1 MFKKSMLLLTAGCF
15 VFSLF
20 AANDVYGKDPV
31 KKKPKID
38 KQVKRLPRQTVP
50 PRVQA
55 MRGAGRFQGRGPGY
69 VDENG
74 DGVCDRFQKGQPPLG
89 GQGRGYR
96 GRGPGY
102 VDQNNDGIC
111 DRYQQGLPPVG
122 GQGRGFRGRFAGRG
136 PGYVDQNGDG
146 VCDRFQKGQPPV
158 GGQGRGYAARGWGR
172 GYGYGRGAAGSYQPG
187 YGYGRGYGR
196 GRGMGG
202 GRFAG
207 RGPGYVDQNSDGVCD
222 RLQQNLPPAGGQG
235 RGFRGR
241 GQGWGRG
248 RW

>member
-20 AANDVYGKDPV
+20 AASEVFGKDPV

-38 KQVKRLPRQTVP
+38 KQVKQLPRQALP
-50 PRVQA
+50 PRGQA
-55 MRGAGRFQGRGPGY
+55 LRPAGRFQGRGPGY
-69 VDENG
+69 VDQNR

-89 GQGRGYR
+89 GQGRGW
-96 GRGPGY
+96 G
-102 VDQNNDGIC
+102 
-111 DRYQQGLPPVG
+111 
-122 GQGRGFRGRFAGRG
+122 RGRFAGRG

-158 GGQGRGYAARGWGR
+158 GGQGRGYARGGIR
-172 GYGYGRGAAGSYQPG
+172 SGYGYGRGAAGTYQRG

-196 GRGMGG
+196 GSGMGR

-207 RGPGYVDQNSDGVCD
+207 RGPGYVDQNADGVCD
-222 RLQQNLPPAGGQG
+222 RYQKGLPPAGGQG

-248 RW
+248 RGLGAGW